1 MGAIFT
7 KKNLLILVLIIITAY
22 LLFYSFAG
30 DRGLLKYISL
40 QKQISEAN
48 GKSEVLQQQKTQLEQ
63 KVKLLSDKSLDLDML
78 EEQARKNYKLV
89 DEDEFVILDS
99 AN

>member
-22 LLFYSFAG
+22 VLFYSFAG
-30 DRGLLKYISL
+30 DRGVIRYLGL
-40 QKQISEAN
+40 QQEIKEAN
-48 GKSEVLQQQKTQLEQ
+48 ARSDELQQQKTQLEQ

-99 AN
+99 SD